1 MLNKLFLPSL
11 WILSLIT
18 AVLLTIL
25 TYSIREKYKLKE
37 SRAFNYAQFE
47 LKNLDSYRFFLEN
60 TVADQRIE
68 AKDKAVIDYGLKIV
82 QTLEEICTL
91 SPYQVVRDTAR
102 YIQKQYLARFPM
114 LQNRIVKMA
123 FETGDIILRHNNDF
137 HSNLCRDLSKG
148 EKIYSHAGIIDY
160 LSPDSIM
167 VYHATASDF
176 TGIGGIIDTRIYD
189 FIPKGGFDI
198 GVYRLDLPKEKR
210 IAIVNQSYESQ
221 KSSI

>member
-68 AKDKAVIDYGLKIV
+68 AKDKAVIDYGLK
-82 QTLEEICTL
+82 LFK
-91 SPYQVVRDTAR
+91 P
-102 YIQKQYLARFPM
+102 
-114 LQNRIVKMA
+114 
-123 FETGDIILRHNNDF
+123 
-137 HSNLCRDLSKG
+137 
-148 EKIYSHAGIIDY
+148 
-160 LSPDSIM
+160 
-167 VYHATASDF
+167 
-176 TGIGGIIDTRIYD
+176 
-189 FIPKGGFDI
+189 
-198 GVYRLDLPKEKR
+198 
-210 IAIVNQSYESQ
+210 
-221 KSSI
+221 